1 MEKSMNIYF
10 IPDHEHWDI
19 EIKDNESRSR
29 IFLKKDH
36 TCLVNTFDDEKEQ
49 TFVATREE
57 MKKYPSFNEALEKI
71 ELWEEEMTKDLEI
84 SEVNLLTTEKNFF
97 IYSFKIISPVSY
109 GYYGLKETKK
119 ETLEH
124 FSSVSKGFQYLLAL
138 EKKIVDDCIYLCAN
152 DDYPMR
158 KAYLF
163 EYLALRSKS
172 NVLEELH
179 KSKQEIKN
187 KRGDYYTHRTFVEDV
202 VKKINHDP
210 SVRIKKLMT

>member
-1 MEKSMNIYF
+1 MKNSMNAYF
-10 IPDHEHWDI
+10 IPAHEYWDI
-19 EIKDNESRSR
+19 EVKHNESHAR

-49 TFVATREE
+49 TFVAKREE
-57 MKKYPSFNEALEKI
+57 MKKYPAFNGAIEKI
-71 ELWEEEMTKDLEI
+71 EHWEEEMTEDLEI

-109 GYYGLKETKK
+109 GHYNLKETKK
-119 ETLEH
+119 ETLEQ

-138 EKKIVDDCIYLCAN
+138 EKKIVDDSIYLCAN

-163 EYLALRSKS
+163 EYLALRSS
-172 NVLEELH
+172 QNVLEELH
-179 KSKQEIKN
+179 KLKREIKN
-187 KRGDYYTHRTFVEDV
+187 TRGDYYTHRTFVEDV
-202 VKKINHDP
+202 VKKINEAP